1 METFCSKKIGVLIIF
16 LFFIFIVCFVEY
28 DNISETFNEIR
39 SEQKYVQFKG
49 FYHVTWICFYR
60 HRSQFDPEKFGDLP
74 SFEMERWTCTFVK

>member
-39 SEQKYVQFKG
+39 SEQKYVQFKI
-49 FYHVTWICFYR
+49 F
-60 HRSQFDPEKFGDLP
+60 LP
-74 SFEMERWTCTFVK
+74 CYMDMSL